1 MFLSNLDII
10 SPRLTLYY
18 QKKSSHTSKVG
29 GLLTITAYTVIL
41 AIIIYFSLDI
51 VCHQNPTAFYFN
63 KFVEDAGFFPLNSS
77 SMFHFFQMSLVNNEV
92 DVVDFDAISII
103 GLQELIGTY
112 IENNE
117 IEKYDHWIYGNCDKA
132 KDAQGLTDLLNFKN
146 FEQSGCIKKFFN
158 HTTQKYYETNEKGF
172 IYPSIEKGCSHPNRT
187 FYGIIIE
194 KCRNNSLRNMPCKT
208 NEEINNYISTHVGLE
223 MQIIDQFIDVTNYK
237 TPYTKYFYKIT
248 NGLFSESFSTNHL
261 NFNPSTIKTHNGLMF
276 DNIEEN
282 RAYVFEQNE
291 KITQETKNTGI
302 YCAFYFWMQNR
313 MQLYER
319 SYKRLQDVIA
329 SAGGTTKLIT
339 LIASI
344 LNFIYNRFIVL
355 LDTQETMSSFSFGI
369 SEQKT
374 DNDKTLP
381 SQQCVSNN
389 YIQTP
394 STHLR
399 RINLKPI
406 NSAKSINTSSFK
418 KKYQKL
424 KISFIQYLFNFLKI
438 RNKNKNIEMYEFFRM
453 KVCSEEQLFK
463 NYLDIYT
470 LLKFK
475 EKEKEKDRSMFEE
488 YELTE
493 IIKEI
498 K

>member
-1 MFLSNLDII
+1 
-10 SPRLTLYY
+10 
-18 QKKSSHTSKVG
+18 
-29 GLLTITAYTVIL
+29 
-41 AIIIYFSLDI
+41 
-51 VCHQNPTAFYFN
+51 
-63 KFVEDAGFFPLNSS
+63 
-77 SMFHFFQMSLVNNEV
+77 
-92 DVVDFDAISII
+92 
-103 GLQELIGTY
+103 
-112 IENNE
+112 
-117 IEKYDHWIYGNCDKA
+117 
-132 KDAQGLTDLLNFKN
+132 
-146 FEQSGCIKKFFN
+146 
-158 HTTQKYYETNEKGF
+158 
-172 IYPSIEKGCSHPNRT
+172 
-187 FYGIIIE
+187 
-194 KCRNNSLRNMPCKT
+194 
-208 NEEINNYISTHVGLE
+208 
-223 MQIIDQFIDVTNYK
+223 
-237 TPYTKYFYKIT
+237 
-248 NGLFSESFSTNHL
+248 
-261 NFNPSTIKTHNGLMF
+261 
-276 DNIEEN
+276 
-282 RAYVFEQNE
+282 
-291 KITQETKNTGI
+291 
-302 YCAFYFWMQNR
+302 

-374 DNDKTLP
+374 DNAKTLP

-488 YELTE
+488 YELRE